1 MSMTEAIGRM
11 QGIQSMIAELSRPAA
26 AETSAAAA
34 KAAAAT
40 SLATATGTGDSA
52 TFTQALAAA
61 LGGSGATDAASLTDS
76 LGLGSS
82 LGTSLGIGGTL
93 GPGSAAAAGTAALTG
108 AQAAG
113 TVHTGGAATGND
125 VVAVAKKYIGVPYV
139 WGGTNPASGMDCSG
153 FTQRVF
159 KDLGVELP
167 RVVSDQMR
175 QGTPVAS
182 LAEAKPG
189 DLLVSFGG
197 NHISIYLGNGK
208 AIDAPVPGKTIQ
220 IRDAWEQQSNLT
232 SIRRIV
238 PAGAAS

>member
-11 QGIQSMIAELSRPAA
+11 QGIQSMIAELTRPAA
-26 AETSAAAA
+26 AQADAAAL
-34 KAAAAT
+34 KSAAAT
-40 SLATATGTGDSA
+40 SLATGTGTGDAAS
-52 TFTQALAAA
+52 FTDALAAA
-61 LGGSGATDAASLTDS
+61 LGGTSGTGTSSLPGLS
-76 LGLGSS
+76 SLPGGLGLGSTTPVGA
-82 LGTSLGIGGTL
+82 LKGITA
-93 GPGSAAAAGTAALTG
+93 PATVPAA
-108 AQAAG
+108 
-113 TVHTGGAATGND
+113 GAATGND
-125 VVAVAKKYIGVPYV
+125 VVAMAKKYIGVPYV
-139 WGGTNPASGMDCSG
+139 WGGTNPATGMDCSG

-159 KDLGVELP
+159 KDLGIEIP

-197 NHISIYLGNGK
+197 DHISIYLGNGK

-220 IRDAWEQQSNLT
+220 IRDAWEQHSNLT

-238 PAGAAS
+238 PAGTA

>member
-11 QGIQSMIAELSRPAA
+11 QGIQSMIAELTRPAA
-26 AETSAAAA
+26 SETNAAAL
-34 KAAAAT
+34 KSAAAT
-40 SLATATGTGDSA
+40 SLATGTGTGDA
-52 TFTQALAAA
+52 GVLHRGADRGT
-61 LGGSGATDAASLTDS
+61 GRNGATEPRTDVSWPSANS
-76 LGLGSS
+76 LGLG
-82 LGTSLGIGGTL
+82 GTSAIGALKGI
-93 GPGSAAAAGTAALTG
+93 TG
-108 AQAAG
+108 ARRPFRRPA
-113 TVHTGGAATGND
+113 AATGND

-139 WGGTNPASGMDCSG
+139 WGGTNPATGMDCSG

-159 KDLGVELP
+159 KDLGMEIP

-197 NHISIYLGNGK
+197 DHISIYLGNGK